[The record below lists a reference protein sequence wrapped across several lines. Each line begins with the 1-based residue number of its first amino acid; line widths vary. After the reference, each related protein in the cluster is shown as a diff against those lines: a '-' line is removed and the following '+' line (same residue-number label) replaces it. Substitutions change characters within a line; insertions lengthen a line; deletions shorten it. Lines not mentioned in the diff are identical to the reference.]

1 MSAIN
6 GDKSRFNRERKKK
19 IASRARNGERL
30 KNFAVQPKPA
40 VPQAELRQ
48 KELSA

>member
-19 IASRARNGERL
+19 IASRARNRDRL
-30 KNFAVQPKPA
+30 KSLAAQPKLTAPQPELKRKEVPA
-40 VPQAELRQ
+40 
-48 KELSA
+48 